1 MANNESKCNNRNN
14 NNNIDMVRIERIG
27 YKQNENRE
35 KSVKKHTT
43 MLGKAQCIRMLK

>member
-1 MANNESKCNNRNN
+1 MANNESKCNNSNN

-35 KSVKKHTT
+35 KAYNNV
-43 MLGKAQCIRMLK
+43 GKGSMYSHAKIGKL